1 MEQKKLLLVATRQFW
16 PVTSGKTCTLYHF
29 CRGLHEQ
36 YGYEIHAICFADA
49 LTDKSLK
56 KPDFLDEVE
65 YIDVPK
71 VLGSFGN
78 LLFRSLLGKWPIQC
92 SLYYRKSIEKQIADR
107 CSIIKP
113 DAVFIDMVRLSPYV
127 KALNGISAKKILI
140 EDDLLAK
147 RYRRQLKSFRSEN
160 GGVSG
165 AFSQNMPGFLEKL
178 SRFPWIQSRIL
189 QYEANKLDRFE
200 SRNVALFDYIT
211 FISPIEAKEFNKGNS
226 TDKAITLTMGAD
238 VQYYSQDIPANPIP
252 NSISVV
258 GNFQTTA
265 NAATMEWICKD
276 ILPRFPEQIEY
287 YVIGSFPKDLRDHI
301 DCRKLKILGFT
312 DDLRAAVKSTEVY
325 FAPILFGTG
334 IKTKIV
340 EAMAMGMPVVTN
352 SVGAEGLNVQ
362 NGRELFISDDPQEL
376 ADITLRLL
384 NDPELREE
392 IGMCGQRY
400 VRTYHDWNEIY
411 KSFELMGFEHARAFK
426 DPN

>member
-1 MEQKKLLLVATRQFW
+1 MLLVATRQFW

-36 YGYEIHAICFADA
+36 YGYEIHTICFADA
-49 LTDKSLK
+49 LTEKSLK
-56 KPDFLDEVE
+56 KPDFLYEVE

-78 LLFRSLLGKWPIQC
+78 LVFRSLIGKWPIQC
-92 SLYYRKSIEKQIADR
+92 SLYYRKSIEKQIVDR
-107 CSIIKP
+107 CNRIKP
-113 DAVFIDMVRLSPYV
+113 DTVFIDMVRLSPYV
-127 KALNGISAKKILI
+127 KALDGMSVKRILV

-147 RYRRQLKSFRSEN
+147 RYRRQLESFHSEN

-189 QYEANKLDRFE
+189 QYEASKLDRFE
-200 SRNVALFDYIT
+200 PRNVTFFDYIT
-211 FISPIEAKEFNKGNS
+211 FISPIEAEEFNKANA

-238 VQYYSQDIPANPIP
+238 VPYYSKEIPIKPIP
-252 NSISVV
+252 DSLSVV

-265 NAATMEWICKD
+265 NAATIEWICKD
-276 ILPRFPEQIEY
+276 ILPRFPEQIRY
-287 YVIGSFPKDLRDHI
+287 YVIGSFPKDLRDRI

-312 DDLRAAVKSTEVY
+312 DDLRASVKSTDVY

-334 IKTKIV
+334 VKTKIV

-352 SVGAEGLNVQ
+352 SVGAEGLDVH
-362 NGRELFISDDPQEL
+362 NGQEMLIAETPEELTG
-376 ADITLRLL
+376 AVLRLL
-384 NDPELREE
+384 DDPALREK
-392 IGMCGQRY
+392 IGKAGQQY
-400 VRTYHDWNEIY
+400 VRENHDWEKIY
-411 KSFELMGFEHARAFK
+411 EVFGRMGL
-426 DPN
+426 